1 MINIIS
7 SILAAGALAAGA
19 GSAGTALLMGG
30 QKLGTGRLLVILK
43 NSRII
48 GRPNCNKVT

>member
-19 GSAGTALLMGG
+19 GPAGTAILMGD
-30 QKLGTGRLLVILK
+30 KI
-43 NSRII
+43 
-48 GRPNCNKVT
+48 